1 MLDSL
6 AELIL
11 SGLLIAWV
19 FRKIH
24 LPELIGLLILGALF
38 GPYVLRWLNPSL
50 LDVSGE
56 LRMAALIV
64 ILLRAGFE
72 LNLKSMKSVGRPSI
86 LLRFVPA
93 TIEAFAI
100 MITSHWLL
108 NLSYLEG
115 AILGSVLGAVS
126 PAVVVPYMIEFSQKR
141 LGTNKNIPAMV
152 IAASSIDD
160 VFVIVVYSVLLG
172 IYVGANVN
180 LTFQIASIPISIVLG
195 ILIGILAGIILI
207 KVFDKYKLRATKMAL
222 VILAVSVLMVR
233 SEHLLQ
239 NIVPFASLLGV
250 MTLGFMF
257 FEKREKY
264 ANAMSGKF
272 EKIWVAAQI
281 VLFTLVG
288 SQVNIQVAWKSG
300 LAGIAV
306 ITNGLIARSIGT
318 YLSLLGTNLNN
329 KERLFVVIA
338 YLPKATVQAAIGAAP
353 LLAMQQAGMDTL
365 PGEVILAVAVLSI
378 LYTAPLGALAIALS
392 GPKLLTQEHKHK
404 EIKKTID

>member
-38 GPYVLRWLNPSL
+38 GPFVLNWLNPSL

-56 LRMAALIV
+56 LRMAALVV

-86 LLRFVPA
+86 LLSFIPA
-93 TIEAFAI
+93 TIEALVVMVTA
-100 MITSHWLL
+100 HWLL

-126 PAVVVPYMIEFSQKR
+126 PAVVVPYMIEFSQKK

-160 VFVIVVYSVLLG
+160 VFVIVVYSVLVG
-172 IYVGANVN
+172 MYVGANVN

-195 ILIGILAGIILI
+195 ILIGMVAGIILI

-222 VILAVSVLMVR
+222 VILAISVLMVR
-233 SEHLLQ
+233 TEHLLQ
-239 NIVPFASLLGV
+239 NVVPFASLLAV
-250 MTLGFMF
+250 MTLGFIF

-264 ANAMSGKF
+264 AHAMSGKY

-300 LAGIAV
+300 LAGLAV
-306 ITNGLIARSIGT
+306 ITIGLIGRSIGT
-318 YLSLLGTNLNN
+318 YLSILGTNLNA
-329 KERLFVVIA
+329 KEKLFVVFSYI
-338 YLPKATVQAAIGAAP
+338 PKATVQAAIGAAP
-353 LLAMQQAGMDTL
+353 LLAMQQAGMNTMS
-365 PGEVILAVAVLSI
+365 GEVILAVAVLSI
-378 LYTAPLGALAIALS
+378 LYTAPLGALAIAIS
-392 GPKLLTQEHKHK
+392 GPKLLTKEHKH
-404 EIKKTID
+404 

>member
-86 LLRFVPA
+86 LLSFVPA

-264 ANAMSGKF
+264 AHAMSGKF

-306 ITNGLIARSIGT
+306 ITIGLIARSMGT

-353 LLAMQQAGMDTL
+353 LLAMQQAGMNTL
-365 PGEVILAVAVLSI
+365 PGEVILAVAE
-378 LYTAPLGALAIALS
+378 
-392 GPKLLTQEHKHK
+392 Q
-404 EIKKTID
+404 